1 MFSLINNQ
9 DVDIAYNDWKKFL
22 ISLSTRNSLKFSCKP
37 PQVHFKCTVVQ
48 KQHLN
53 MLRLLDFK
61 IDMSQANLKQ
71 VAVLVG

>member
-1 MFSLINNQ
+1 MIEKVLNFVEYTKL
-9 DVDIAYNDWKKFL
+9 
-22 ISLSTRNSLKFSCKP
+22 LKFSCKP

-61 IDMSQANLKQ
+61 IDMSQANLKR